1 MTEAPRT
8 TAPETALPGTASTGT
23 DSAANWP
30 DLLMTLMHGQDLTE
44 EQASWAMDQ
53 IMSGQVPDVTMAAF
67 LAAHHTKGETVAR
80 SPVSSPR

>member
-23 DSAANWP
+23 DVAANWP

-44 EQASWAMDQ
+44 EQASWAM
-53 IMSGQVPDVTMAAF
+53 
-67 LAAHHTKGETVAR
+67 
-80 SPVSSPR
+80 